1 MNMMNTKKHNYK
13 LSVKRATRRSRRK
26 QRTTT
31 TPSSTMVMM
40 RMAKEKKKKKKKKN
54 MKSSSKV
61 SQKLEALK
69 NLIPTKNNYY
79 NHNNDRMAMMKPTDR
94 LFQETADYIISLKTM
109 VVILQNLIEFYGDT
123 TTTASTT
130 TTTTCENNENVV
142 LL

>member
-1 MNMMNTKKHNYK
+1 
-13 LSVKRATRRSRRK
+13 
-26 QRTTT
+26 
-31 TPSSTMVMM
+31 MVMM
-40 RMAKEKKKKKKKKN
+40 RMAKEKKKKKKN
-54 MKSSSKV
+54 MKSSSSSSSKV

-69 NLIPTKNNYY
+69 NLIPTSKNNY
-79 NHNNDRMAMMKPTDR
+79 NDRMAMMKPTDR

-130 TTTTCENNENVV
+130 TTTTCENNNNENVV